1 MRTTHD
7 NRIVAGGE
15 DSKLN
20 DPERRDAAIPNKTAR
35 LLAKMEKLLPG
46 RSLEIDYAWGGAFAD
61 SPTGLPHV
69 APLTNLPNCFAV
81 LGCGGNGIT
90 FSVIASDIVREWV
103 EGRTDSDADLFV

>member
-20 DPERRDAAIPNKTAR
+20 DANRRDAAIPNKAAL
-35 LLAKMEKLLPG
+35 LLAKIMKLLPG
-46 RSLEIDYAWGGAFAD
+46 RNLKIDYAWGGAFAD
-61 SPTGLPHV
+61 SPTGLPHI
-69 APLTNLPNCFAV
+69 APLSDLPHCFAV

-90 FSVIASDIVREWV
+90 FSVIASDVVSAWV